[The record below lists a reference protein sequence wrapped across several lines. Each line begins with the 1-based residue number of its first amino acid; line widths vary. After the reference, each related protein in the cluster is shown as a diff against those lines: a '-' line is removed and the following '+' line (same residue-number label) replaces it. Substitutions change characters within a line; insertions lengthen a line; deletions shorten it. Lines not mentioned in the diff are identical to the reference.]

1 MKKGE
6 VMANHMEEI
15 QKSYFEN
22 LSKDLCS
29 TCEGSQFMAKYMTSR
44 SAISDLEKKVLE
56 VIKDSDISTAEAIGF
71 RPRCCLFQNQVFEKR
86 FSSNQQPCQ
95 RKTGFSHS

>member
-1 MKKGE
+1 
-6 VMANHMEEI
+6 MANHMEEI

-44 SAISDLEKKVLE
+44 SAISDL
-56 VIKDSDISTAEAIGF
+56 
-71 RPRCCLFQNQVFEKR
+71 
-86 FSSNQQPCQ
+86 
-95 RKTGFSHS
+95 

>member
-1 MKKGE
+1 
-6 VMANHMEEI
+6 MANHMEEI
-15 QKSYFEN
+15 KKSYFEN
-22 LSKDLCS
+22 LLKDLCS

-71 RPRCCLFQNQVFEKR
+71 MEYMKHVITKCSCPRNK
-86 FSSNQQPCQ
+86 
-95 RKTGFSHS
+95 

>member
-1 MKKGE
+1 
-6 VMANHMEEI
+6 MANHMEEI

-44 SAISDLEKKVLE
+44 SAISDLEKKVME

-71 RPRCCLFQNQVFEKR
+71 MEYMKHVITKCSCPRNK
-86 FSSNQQPCQ
+86 
-95 RKTGFSHS
+95 